1 MLSIPEIVVHRC
13 LHDQGL
19 NETARY
25 KIGSLCRNIR
35 PQSCFFAILSHV
47 WDPSG
52 EQTYQDLR
60 LIQQSF
66 LPVIGKKATLLWIWG
81 ALWWRVLVALSFLAT
96 ILHDAVRSR
105 HLANTLPFRRIV
117 REETRER
124 LTDRLSGCIT
134 LLRKLARSIR
144 SRRNFLYG
152 NKISP
157 KVRDACF
164 IALAQGYKYIWIDSC
179 CIDKTSSAELSEA
192 INSMY
197 FWYREAAVCYAFLA
211 DVPFGDNPRATGSK
225 FRTSRWFTR
234 AWTLQELIGPQVV
247 LFLSTDWRIIG
258 SKSSLAVVVEEVT
271 RIERAVLRQQKAI
284 EDASVARRMS
294 WAARRASTRLE
305 DRAYSL
311 LGIFNIN
318 MPTLYGEGG
327 HAFVRLQQEILR
339 RIPDQSLFA
348 WGRSL
353 FHPLQ
358 PPPSSDS
365 AQPQPDIRRFSCE
378 PELGPATSLLAH
390 TPDQFFESESIQHV
404 PYDTFLHSLGLLDL
418 TLPIYDESS
427 YGVRTQLPMISLSD
441 LLPSES
447 FAGESRSGEWY
458 LIPLACKHAGNLLGR
473 ICHARSSQ
481 AGATSL
487 AAGLLQ
493 VQVGDPPQLGSGR
506 GGVVALS
513 PEFIQHC
520 RSMLR
525 VKTIHMPLPQP
536 MDKIMMVLPPPPPS
550 PGHDNM
556 ALSAWVPAV
565 LAAQGYT
572 VVGGPPRPEP
582 DTGTLLLQR
591 GVDSIAIAYRFDPER
606 NVVQFAAGLNGN
618 YIDAA
623 RGVNRPGVSDWLTW
637 YLYARRIEFQ
647 SLQFKTASG
656 KNVVLRIALER
667 MFDHKQPLYVGIEVI
682 DQETEGRAFVAPPVA
697 TT

>member
-1 MLSIPEIVVHRC
+1 MRLLDTKSGLFVEISDPRV
-13 LHDQGL
+13 
-19 NETARY
+19 ASY
-25 KIGSLCRNIR
+25 
-35 PQSCFFAILSHV
+35 AILSHV

-60 LIQQSF
+60 RIQQSF
-66 LPVIGKKATLLWIWG
+66 LPVTGTKATLLWIWG
-81 ALWWRVLVALSFLAT
+81 ALWWRFLVALSFLAT
-96 ILHDAVRSR
+96 ILRDAVRSR
-105 HLANTLPFRRIV
+105 HLTNSLPFRRIV
-117 REETRER
+117 REETLER
-124 LTDRLSGCIT
+124 LTDRLSGWIT
-134 LLRKLARSIR
+134 LIHKLARSIR
-144 SRRNFLYG
+144 SRRTFLYG
-152 NKISP
+152 NRISP

-197 FWYREAAVCYAFLA
+197 FWYCEAAVCYAFLA
-211 DVPFGDNPRATGSK
+211 DVPFDDNPRAAGSK

-247 LFLSTDWRIIG
+247 LFLSTDWRIFG

-284 EDASVARRMS
+284 EDVSVARRMS
-294 WAARRASTRLE
+294 WAARRVSTRVE

-327 HAFVRLQQEILR
+327 HAFVRLQQEILK

-348 WGRSL
+348 WGRSM

-365 AQPQPDIRRFSCE
+365 AQPEPDIRRFSCE
-378 PELGPATSLLAH
+378 SELGPATSLLAH
-390 TPDQFFESESIQHV
+390 APDQFFESESIQHV
-404 PYDTFLHSLGLLDL
+404 PYDEFLHSLGLSDL

-427 YGVRTQLPMISLSD
+427 YGVRTQLPVISLSD
-441 LLPSES
+441 LLPPES
-447 FAGESRSGEWY
+447 FAGQPQSGEWY

-473 ICHARSSQ
+473 ICHARPSR

-493 VQVGDPPQLGSGR
+493 VLVGDPPQLGSGR
-506 GGVVALS
+506 GGVIALS
-513 PEFIQHC
+513 PELIQHC

-525 VKTIHMPLPQP
+525 VKTVYMPLPQR
-536 MDKIMMVLPPPPPS
+536 MDKIMMVLPPPPPTS
-550 PGHDNM
+550 GNDNM
-556 ALSAWVPAV
+556 ALCAWVPEV
-565 LAAQGYT
+565 LAPQGYT
-572 VVGGPPRPEP
+572 VTGGPPRPEP

-606 NVVQFAAGLNGN
+606 NVVQFAAGVNGN
-618 YIDAA
+618 YIDVG

-647 SLQFKTASG
+647 SLRFRTVGG
-656 KNVVLRIALER
+656 KDVVLRIALER

-682 DQETEGRAFVAPPVA
+682 DEETEGRAAFA
-697 TT
+697 TVPLVTT